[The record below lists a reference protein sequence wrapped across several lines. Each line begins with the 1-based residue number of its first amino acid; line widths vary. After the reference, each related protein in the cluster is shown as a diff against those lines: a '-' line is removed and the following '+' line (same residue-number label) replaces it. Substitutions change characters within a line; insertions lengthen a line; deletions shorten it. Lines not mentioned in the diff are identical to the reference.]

1 MYIDYGLLALRVL
14 AGIGIMTHGIPKLR
28 DLKATMG
35 WMQSIGLP
43 RIAGVFS
50 AIVETVGGLLLI
62 AGVATQVVAGVLLL
76 NMLGALFYHVKSK
89 HTFKGMEDAYL
100 YAIIFGALALAGGG
114 AFELYTFSI

>member
-28 DLKATMG
+28 DLKSTMS

-62 AGVATQVVAGVLLL
+62 VGVATQMVAGALLL
-76 NMLGALFYHVKSK
+76 NMLGALFYHLKAK

-100 YAIIFGALALAGGG
+100 YAIIFFAIALAGGG
-114 AFELYTFSI
+114 KFELYGTHW